1 MGLGMSH
8 LAFGWVIF
16 GVSIFASFAVGVRWR
31 DELPAVRPLQVAGR
45 PAMSVLAAGALAAAI
60 PLVGIF
66 LRRKLKP
73 KTLAQAPLLR
83 LESLSTL
90 EQDRVAKSGI
100 RPSFP
105 GARAFIR

>member
-1 MGLGMSH
+1 LP
-8 LAFGWVIF
+8 
-16 GVSIFASFAVGVRWR
+16 GVRR
-31 DELPAVRPLQVAGR
+31 CRYSQL
-45 PAMSVLAAGALAAAI
+45 ALAAAI

-105 GARAFIR
+105 GARAVHQMTYLYNGGPVDLYIAYYRNQRQGLS

>member
-31 DELPAVRPLQVAGR
+31 DELPAVRPLQIAGR

-73 KTLAQAPLLR
+73 RR
-83 LESLSTL
+83 LPRHRCSALNRFPHWSRIVL
-90 EQDRVAKSGI
+90 PRAVSVRVFQVPAL
-100 RPSFP
+100 
-105 GARAFIR
+105 FIR